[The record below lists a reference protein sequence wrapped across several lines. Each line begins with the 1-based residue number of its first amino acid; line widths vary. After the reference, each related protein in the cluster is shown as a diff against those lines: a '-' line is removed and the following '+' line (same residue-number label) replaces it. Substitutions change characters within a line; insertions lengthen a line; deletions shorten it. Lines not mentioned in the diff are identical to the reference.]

1 MSAAASESP
10 WRPSRNSL
18 AGRELDIRVIR
29 DPAATRSSKPLSKS
43 PVRTSRDGLARNSST
58 GAPPRGVSP
67 PGAKAGAS
75 TPELRR
81 RRHTEPLIQTLSD
94 LQPKFQA
101 LFKVVTQPR
110 TAEPKRSSSDFPPA
124 SPPKRTSSA
133 GSAGE
138 RRRPDDH
145 AAATRSHTRSRSPV
159 RTSGGGAPR
168 RTSSIGAPPG
178 AVTRSASARI
188 SSTGEAPS
196 ALKRSSS
203 GGWPNSNQ
211 YVYPPGMMPPQ
222 RCHFFGNDRHFVM
235 EATTDT
241 EFQMQLAL
249 EQGKLSVNTQEAVLS
264 PSAWAQH
271 QHPRGGAEPIRSS
284 SGRCRSNGGKGQPE
298 HSLEHSSRREQG
310 TKKTVRHPP
319 LGLTRSSSAENA
331 FELSLWKK
339 NSGLMQSRLLAVKQL
354 TMHVTKHPVV
364 ESEDDAPTSRG
375 LSQACVSSR
384 PKSHSLP
391 GRLGPHELEFA
402 HEVARK
408 LQTACTVKCTRQAS
422 NGQHLVAQHGFKFIF
437 AALVASV
444 LSLILVSPKLL
455 A

>member
-10 WRPSRNSL
+10 WRPSQKSP

-29 DPAATRSSKPLSKS
+29 DPPTTRSSKPLSKS
-43 PVRTSRDGLARNSST
+43 PVRTPRDGLVRNSST
-58 GAPPRGVSP
+58 GAPPCGASP
-67 PGAKAGAS
+67 PDAKAGANQ
-75 TPELRR
+75 LRR

-94 LQPKFQA
+94 LQPKIQV
-101 LFKVVTQPR
+101 LFKGVTQPR
-110 TAEPKRSSSDFPPA
+110 MAAPKRSSSDFPPA

-133 GSAGE
+133 GSASE

-168 RTSSIGAPPG
+168 RTSSIGAPPA

-188 SSTGEAPS
+188 SSTSEAPG
-196 ALKRSSS
+196 ALKRSSI
-203 GGWPNSNQ
+203 GGWPNANH

-222 RCHFFGNDRHFVM
+222 RCHFYGNGRHFVM
-235 EATTDT
+235 EATTDA
-241 EFQMQLAL
+241 EFKMQLAL
-249 EQGKLSVNTQEAVLS
+249 EQAKLSAN
-264 PSAWAQH
+264 QH
-271 QHPRGGAEPIRSS
+271 SSGGAEPIRSS
-284 SGRCRSNGGKGQPE
+284 SGCRSNGGKGQPG

-319 LGLTRSSSAENA
+319 LGFTRSSSAENA

-354 TMHVTKHPVV
+354 TIHVTKYPVV

-375 LSQACVSSR
+375 LSQACVPSR

-391 GRLGPHELEFA
+391 GRLGPHELDFA

-408 LQTACTVKCTRQAS
+408 LQTACTVNCTRQTS
-422 NGQHLVAQHGFKFIF
+422 NSQHLVAKHAFKFIF

-455 A
+455 V

>member
-10 WRPSRNSL
+10 WRPSQNSP
-18 AGRELDIRVIR
+18 AGRELEIRVIR
-29 DPAATRSSKPLSKS
+29 DPPATRSSKPLSKS
-43 PVRTSRDGLARNSST
+43 SVRTSRDGLARNLST
-58 GAPPRGVSP
+58 GAPPRGASP
-67 PGAKAGAS
+67 PDAKAGAS
-75 TPELRR
+75 T
-81 RRHTEPLIQTLSD
+81 
-94 LQPKFQA
+94 
-101 LFKVVTQPR
+101 
-110 TAEPKRSSSDFPPA
+110 
-124 SPPKRTSSA
+124 
-133 GSAGE
+133 
-138 RRRPDDH
+138 
-145 AAATRSHTRSRSPV
+145 
-159 RTSGGGAPR
+159 
-168 RTSSIGAPPG
+168 
-178 AVTRSASARI
+178 RI

-203 GGWPNSNQ
+203 GGWPN
-211 YVYPPGMMPPQ
+211 
-222 RCHFFGNDRHFVM
+222 
-235 EATTDT
+235 A
-241 EFQMQLAL
+241 
-249 EQGKLSVNTQEAVLS
+249 
-264 PSAWAQH
+264 
-271 QHPRGGAEPIRSS
+271 S
-284 SGRCRSNGGKGQPE
+284 SGRRRSNGGKGQPG

-354 TMHVTKHPVV
+354 TIHVTKHPVV

-422 NGQHLVAQHGFKFIF
+422 NSQHLVAQHGFKFIF

-455 A
+455 V